1 MIDDLVTR
9 GVSEPYRMFTS
20 RAEYRLSLRADNA
33 DQRLTPIGVSL
44 GCVSDQRKAA
54 FDERMVSL
62 TEAKENCGNLS
73 VSPKEAGGF
82 GIKVNQDGVRRTALD
97 LLTYPDVNISRLS
110 SIWPELSDVPAKIAQ
125 QVENDARYAHY
136 IVRQKKD
143 VEAMRRDEALR
154 IPTNTDYENIVGLS
168 NELRGKLTNIQPAT
182 LGQAG
187 RIDGM
192 TPAGLTLI
200 LANIRKPK
208 KKRSA

>member
-1 MIDDLVTR
+1 
-9 GVSEPYRMFTS
+9 MFTS

-44 GCVSDQRKAA
+44 GCVSSDREEA
-54 FDERMVSL
+54 FDKRM
-62 TEAKENCGNLS
+62 EALGRAKSDCEALS
-73 VSPKEAGGF
+73 VSPKEAKVY
-82 GIKVNQDGVRRTALD
+82 GIKVNSDGVRRTALD
-97 LLTYPDVNISRLS
+97 LLSYPDVNIPKLS
-110 SIWPELSDVPAKIAQ
+110 EIWPELSNIPPKIAQ

-136 IVRQKKD
+136 IVRQKRD

-154 IPTNTDYENIVGLS
+154 IPPDLNYENIVGLS
-168 NELRGKLTNIQPAT
+168 NELLSKLTNIQPAT

>member
-1 MIDDLVTR
+1 
-9 GVSEPYRMFTS
+9 MFTS

-44 GCVSDQRKAA
+44 GCVSGQRKLA
-54 FDERMVSL
+54 FDERMELLSQ
-62 TEAKENCGNLS
+62 AKTSCESLS
-73 VSPKEAGGF
+73 VSPKDAGEY

-97 LLTYPDVNISRLS
+97 LLTYPDVNIGRLS
-110 SIWPELSDVPAKIAQ
+110 DIWPKLSDIPAKIAR

-136 IVRQKKD
+136 IERQKRD
-143 VEAMRRDEALR
+143 VEAMRRDEALQ
-154 IPTNTDYENIVGLS
+154 IPQGFNYENIIGLS
-168 NELRGKLTNIQPAT
+168 NELRGKLSSIQPAT

-208 KKRSA
+208 KRYSA